1 MPFIFYISDMKK
13 YLHYILLA
21 AIIFTVSC
29 NHHEQLH
36 QPESGTIK
44 AGNFQVYYERQGKGE
59 AILLL
64 HAGLQDHT
72 MWKEQ
77 VKALSA
83 QYEVITADLPYHGKT
98 MGSDTTLLVADMI
111 KILLDSLQLQK
122 VSVAGLSMGG
132 SVAQDFII
140 AYPSRVNKAIF
151 ISAGINGYEKDH
163 AMDSIST
170 NWWQAF
176 RQALNDKDTI
186 QAAIE
191 FTKAWAEGPYRNDK
205 LQAPVS
211 KNIYSKTLENLILHK
226 MEGWPLLQDH
236 PPAIE
241 KINSIPVPV
250 LIIDGDKDMPYI
262 TANSAFME
270 KNIPGAK
277 RVVMKNVAH
286 MLNIERPEELNKLI
300 LDFLKQ

>member
-1 MPFIFYISDMKK
+1 MKK
-13 YLHYILLA
+13 HLHYILLPA
-21 AIIFTVSC
+21 VIFIISC
-29 NHHEQLH
+29 NNNEQK
-36 QPESGTIK
+36 QQFKTGSIK
-44 AGNFQVYYERQGKGE
+44 AGNLQVYYERTGKGD
-59 AILLL
+59 AILFL

-72 MWKEQ
+72 MWAEQ

-83 QYEVITADLPYHGKT
+83 QYEVITIDLPYHGKT
-98 MGSDTTLLVADMI
+98 MGTDTTLLVADMI

-140 AYPSRVNKAIF
+140 AYPERVNKAIL
-151 ISAGINGYEKDH
+151 ISAGINGYEKTH

-211 KNIYSKTLENLILHK
+211 KNIYSKTLENLTLHK

-241 KINSIPVPV
+241 KISSIKVPV

-262 TANSAFME
+262 TANAVFME

-277 RVVMKNVAH
+277 RVLMKDVAH
-286 MLNIERPEELNKLI
+286 MLNIERPDELNKLI
-300 LDFLKQ
+300 MDFLKQ